1 MSRGG
6 KRPNSGRRR
15 GSANRINAQAREKA
29 MSGGISP
36 LDYLLSVMRNR
47 REPKRMRMD
56 AAKAALPFVH
66 ARLAVT
72 ESVAGTGL
80 GFIGHQAEH
89 RSAME
94 IIEERIRRLAEARQ
108 REQSD
113 SDQITRIERVIIRSP
128 NKDAAPAGTE
138 TRGY

>member
-1 MSRGG
+1 
-6 KRPNSGRRR
+6 
-15 GSANRINAQAREKA
+15 